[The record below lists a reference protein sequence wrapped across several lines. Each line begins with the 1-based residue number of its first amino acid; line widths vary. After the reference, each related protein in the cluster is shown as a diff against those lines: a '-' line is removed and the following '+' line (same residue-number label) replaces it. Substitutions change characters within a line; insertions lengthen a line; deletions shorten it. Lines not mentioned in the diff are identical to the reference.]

1 MVAEEGWLAEEVSG
15 VVFLDQVPDFDEEND
30 SDDGQTGIPTKD
42 VIGQFKDYGPKNEVY
57 LANKQGITFVPVAGN
72 RYYVGMKSPTGQK
85 VTVHIIKDDYDQ
97 ELTID
102 HTTDLY
108 YEVTPDEGIVLIE
121 NAGGALLSVTKIKVT
136 TPNGAPAETADFFV
150 PTDAPTVLRMVRT
163 LREEAAAEPE
173 IPEDTEPTEPT
184 GPEVDIENPTEPSEP
199 EVPGEDNKN
208 PYDDL
213 WKLIGGIFDLIRGII
228 FG

>member
-1 MVAEEGWLAEEVSG
+1 
-15 VVFLDQVPDFDEEND
+15 
-30 SDDGQTGIPTKD
+30 
-42 VIGQFKDYGPKNEVY
+42 
-57 LANKQGITFVPVAGN
+57 
-72 RYYVGMKSPTGQK
+72 
-85 VTVHIIKDDYDQ
+85 VTVHIIKDGYGQD
-97 ELTID
+97 LTID

-213 WKLIGGIFDLIRGII
+213 WELIGGIFDLIRGII

>member
-1 MVAEEGWLAEEVSG
+1 MISSHLEFKTCIHQNLSS
-15 VVFLDQVPDFDEEND
+15 EN
-30 SDDGQTGIPTKD
+30 
-42 VIGQFKDYGPKNEVY
+42 
-57 LANKQGITFVPVAGN
+57 
-72 RYYVGMKSPTGQK
+72 
-85 VTVHIIKDDYDQ
+85 
-97 ELTID
+97 
-102 HTTDLY
+102 
-108 YEVTPDEGIVLIE
+108 
-121 NAGGALLSVTKIKVT
+121 
-136 TPNGAPAETADFFV
+136 ADFFEPV
-150 PTDAPTVLRMVRT
+150 DQPTVLRMVRT